1 MEEVL
6 SEDVI
11 AYDGVSSD
19 DVMYETEYDY
29 NFSKEKTGLSNNA
42 ILGIVVV
49 VCVILGIVLGIIFG
63 KRAANK

>member
-6 SEDVI
+6 TDDVI
-11 AYDGVSSD
+11 AYDGISND

-29 NFSKEKTGLSNNA
+29 NFSEEKSGLSNNV
-42 ILGIVVV
+42 ILGIVIA

-63 KRAANK
+63 RRAANK